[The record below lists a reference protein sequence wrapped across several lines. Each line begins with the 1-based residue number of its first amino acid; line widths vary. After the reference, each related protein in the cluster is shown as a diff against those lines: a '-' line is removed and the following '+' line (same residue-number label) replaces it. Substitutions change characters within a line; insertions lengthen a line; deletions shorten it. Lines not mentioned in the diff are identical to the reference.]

1 MLAPLTENIN
11 APTPEGYTPVQV
23 AAYNGHVEV
32 VKFLVSIVDD
42 PNKPDILG
50 LTPVQSAING
60 GHWEVVKLFALFDD
74 NQEAKEAL
82 GWIFNEEI
90 INVFNDNQN
99 ENNVDNKRKR
109 ENNAN
114 EGEEITAAK
123 KFKLEDKQQLQ
134 NNTIDNKEDDKDAAM
149 ES

>member
-1 MLAPLTENIN
+1 MQDIN
-11 APTPEGYTPVQV
+11 
-23 AAYNGHVEV
+23 
-32 VKFLVSIVDD
+32 
-42 PNKPDILG
+42 G

-60 GHWEVVKLFALFDD
+60 GHWEVVKIFALFDD

-90 INVFNDNQN
+90 INVFNDNDNQN
-99 ENNVDNKRKR
+99 EKNVDNKRKR

-114 EGEEITAAK
+114 EGEEITDAK

-134 NNTIDNKEDDKDAAM
+134 NNNDNKDDDKDAAM
-149 ES
+149 KS